1 MNSFSTDYTPRTKS
15 VPFVGGSMPI
25 YEQPVIEIE
34 GEGIRDVIKAGVKKG
49 SRIAKSKIV
58 RKVKGR
64 AIDVA
69 KKKLNQVK
77 KRFKHN

>member
-34 GEGIRDVIKAGVKKG
+34 GEGIRYVI
-49 SRIAKSKIV
+49 
-58 RKVKGR
+58 
-64 AIDVA
+64 
-69 KKKLNQVK
+69 
-77 KRFKHN
+77 